1 MTAVAVQTSSWEQLL
16 RRMATSG
23 VAESDLEETFVRA
36 GGRGGQNVNKLATCV
51 MLLHR
56 PTGIQVKCQTSRHQG
71 VNRHLAREILLGKLE
86 ALRRQRQAEVQAA
99 KARERRQRRIRSRA
113 SKERILAGKSRR
125 STKKSLRRRVEPE

>member
-1 MTAVAVQTSSWEQLL
+1 MAVQTSSWEQLL

-56 PTGIQVKCQTSRHQG
+56 PTGIQVKCQTARQQG
-71 VNRHLAREILLGKLE
+71 TNRYLARDLLLGKLE
-86 ALRRQRQAEVQAA
+86 ALRSQRRAEEQAA
-99 KARERRQRRIRSRA
+99 KAKERRQRRIRSRA
-113 SKERILAGKSRR
+113 TRERILASKSRR
-125 STKKSLRRRVEPE
+125 SLKKSMRRRVEPE